1 MDPDYKYPPDNH
13 PKTKIVCTLGPS
25 TDTEEILLELVQS
38 GMTVARLNMSHGD
51 LETHKDTVRKVR
63 KVSEDSGL
71 PIGLMVDIPG
81 TKYRT
86 GPLDPGAV
94 TLQEG
99 SLIVLTSNDVVG
111 NQHRVSVCLLYTS
124 QSPRD

>member
-25 TDTEEILLELVQS
+25 TDTEEILLELVKS
-38 GMTVARLNMSHGD
+38 GMTVARLIMSHGD

-63 KVSEDSGL
+63 KVSGDSGM

-81 TKYRT
+81 TK
-86 GPLDPGAV
+86 
-94 TLQEG
+94 
-99 SLIVLTSNDVVG
+99 
-111 NQHRVSVCLLYTS
+111 
-124 QSPRD
+124 